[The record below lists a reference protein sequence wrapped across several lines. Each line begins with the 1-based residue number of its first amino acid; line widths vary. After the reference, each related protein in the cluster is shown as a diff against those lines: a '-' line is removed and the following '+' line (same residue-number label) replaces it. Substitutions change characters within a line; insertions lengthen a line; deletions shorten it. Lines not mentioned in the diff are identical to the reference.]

1 MKWIGQHIVD
11 FIARFRSDVHLEG
24 VAESAQDHVVGIDAD
39 GKLYKQDVSV
49 GDITAVTITTDS
61 GGGAVASD
69 TSGSADFSILGATG
83 VGVTNSGTTITATAV
98 PGEIDHDSLQN
109 FVAEEHVDWA
119 GSSTGT
125 IHSSNVPTLNQNTT
139 GSAATLTT
147 PRAINGVNF
156 DGSAPIT
163 VTAAGS
169 TLSDTVTVAKGGT
182 GATSFT
188 SNALLTGNTTSAIQA
203 EANLTFSS
211 DTLALTST
219 TESKPILSTTNSHD
233 SANSSELLFVKNRTG
248 DILGAGGDDVGKVT
262 FQGTNAKAGGTEDID
277 YAQILSEISSPTD
290 GAEMGKVSVT
300 VAKSGSLVNVLNSY
314 AQASGV
320 ITTFGD
326 GGLLG
331 SNAFNTAITSFN
343 STTSTAPIMTIVNGA
358 NDATGPSFT
367 FYNSRGGTGPGGAAN
382 QNGDDLGTIKWQ
394 GYDSGAVSTTFAQML
409 GEANEVTAGS
419 EEGKL
424 TLSVAS
430 HDAEMQPGLTIVSGD
445 AEDEVDVTIGN
456 GATSIVT
463 VPGNISIGGHSIN
476 DIDVAGEF
484 VDSDE
489 HLMTSAAIDDRIA
502 AAGGGGGGTSY
513 WHQVVPGYKTNWNS
527 ASNYYTFYRGWY
539 ENWSNSDS
547 SPGTVSYTDYYAHIF
562 VAPRAGTITN
572 VKISGT
578 VTGATYDDPFK
589 FYFYK
594 TGSSSNQS
602 SVTLT
607 SMFNTSAITPPG
619 NAKTWSHTEDFSSS
633 NTFAEDDRIF
643 VWIKKDSTAGATS
656 CYWTINVNGEYS

>member
-11 FIARFRSDVHLEG
+11 FIARFRSDVYLEG

-49 GDITAVTITTDS
+49 GDITAVTITTDN
-61 GGGAVASD
+61 GGHSAASD
-69 TSGSADFSILGATG
+69 TSGSADFSILGGTG
-83 VGVTNSGTTITATAV
+83 VNVTNSGTTITATAV

-119 GSSTGT
+119 GSSAGT
-125 IHSSNVPTLNQNTT
+125 IHSSNIPTLNQNTT

-203 EANLTFSS
+203 EANAIYDGADLS
-211 DTLALTST
+211 LTSST
-219 TESKPILSTTNSHD
+219 SGKPILTIENSNTD
-233 SANSSELLFVKNRTG
+233 AVSPIIKLAKTATGANNDEIGRIQFEADDNADNPTVFAEIKGEIQDANNSGTSEDGQLELL
-248 DILGAGGDDVGKVT
+248 IAQGA
-262 FQGTNAKAGGTEDID
+262 
-277 YAQILSEISSPTD
+277 
-290 GAEMGKVSVT
+290 
-300 VAKSGSLVNVLNSY
+300 SLVNVLKANSN
-314 AQASGV
+314 SGLGT
-320 ITTFGD
+320 ILEFGD
-326 GGLLG
+326 GSMLSMTTFKSTIVNFESATTTAPIFTSKNTTADAGGPQFTFVKDRGGAAGVGSTSDGDNCGL
-331 SNAFNTAITSFN
+331 FNFRGYDAGGN
-343 STTSTAPIMTIVNGA
+343 STTYAWIESTAVTTSSGNEAGKIEVKVTSDGSTTA
-358 NDATGPSFT
+358 NNRNVIT
-367 FYNSRGGTGPGGAAN
+367 GTGHTTV
-382 QNGDDLGTIKWQ
+382 DKVDVDLG
-394 GYDSGAVSTTFAQML
+394 Y
-409 GEANEVTAGS
+409 
-419 EEGKL
+419 
-424 TLSVAS
+424 
-430 HDAEMQPGLTIVSGD
+430 
-445 AEDEVDVTIGN
+445 
-456 GATSIVT
+456 GATSTVT
-463 VPGNISIGGHSIN
+463 VPGNISIGGHSVN

-489 HLMTSAAIDDRIA
+489 HLMTSAAINDRIA
-502 AAGGGGGGTSY
+502 AVGGGGGGGTSY
-513 WHQVVPGYKTNWNS
+513 WHQVVPGYKTSWNS

-594 TGSSSNQS
+594 TGSSSNQGT
-602 SVTLT
+602 VTLT